1 MTLRTKVIMVLL
13 GSMLFFAHSAHAQV
27 DENTLSC
34 NVPNCLVYT
43 SGTSWT
49 LAIDVTAMGDYEFI
63 DVSLEA
69 YADVSA
75 NGCNDNVIG
84 QVDGGVYNGPLT
96 NGIGIIAQSI
106 GADTVTGLNAEYSE
120 VNYLDGTLSET
131 GGGTFP
137 C

>member
-1 MTLRTKVIMVLL
+1 MTLKFKLIVVLL
-13 GSMLFFAHSAHAQV
+13 GCIFLTLPANAQV
-27 DENTLSC
+27 DENTLWCS
-34 NVPNCLVYT
+34 VPNCLVYT
-43 SGTSWT
+43 SGTSWV
-49 LAIDVTAMGDYEFI
+49 LAIDVKAMGDYLNT

-84 QVDGGVYNGPLT
+84 QVDGGVYLSYNG
-96 NGIGIIAQSI
+96 NSVGIIAQAM

-120 VNYLDGTLSET
+120 VNYLDGSLSDV